1 MSRLTQQSSDDNRY
15 ILVAKLDNARNLL
28 NVLKAVYFKE
38 VRECC
43 NRVDIDM
50 PYIKPFESWKWLV
63 CKFSSKFW
71 ISVEQIGN
79 EKIWH
84 YQPGNK
90 VFLECI
96 NIKTKKCQVMVKT
109 ISSRIFLF
117 FYPRPVSLRTLT
129 ITPLWLTHRFLEW
142 KTNNATD
149 SDSGHFFLTTWDNS
163 QSYYLL

>member
-50 PYIKPFESWKWLV
+50 PYIKPFESWEWLV

-109 ISSRIFLF
+109 INSQIFLF

-142 KTNNATD
+142 KANSATD
-149 SDSGHFFLTTWDNS
+149 SDSGHFFNNMR
-163 QSYYLL
+163 

>member
-1 MSRLTQQSSDDNRY
+1 MCGYQTLVPDYSQIRADLRAKWRILAYSRGFQFGKAKVLNEMSRLTQQSSDDNRY

-50 PYIKPFESWKWLV
+50 SYIKPFESWEWLV

-109 ISSRIFLF
+109 ISSQIFLF
-117 FYPRPVSLRTLT
+117 FYPRPVSL
-129 ITPLWLTHRFLEW
+129 
-142 KTNNATD
+142 
-149 SDSGHFFLTTWDNS
+149 GH
-163 QSYYLL
+163 

>member
-1 MSRLTQQSSDDNRY
+1 MCGYQTLVPDTRKYAQTWEQNGAYSHIRGDFNFGKAKVLNEMSRLTQQSSDDNRY

-50 PYIKPFESWKWLV
+50 PYIKPFESWEWLV

-96 NIKTKKCQVMVKT
+96 NIKTKKYQVMVKT
-109 ISSRIFLF
+109 ISSQIFLF
-117 FYPRPVSLRTLT
+117 FYPRPVSL
-129 ITPLWLTHRFLEW
+129 
-142 KTNNATD
+142 
-149 SDSGHFFLTTWDNS
+149 GH
-163 QSYYLL
+163 